1 MVEKSPWRQKNS
13 PTKTVIIAWFAK
25 KGLKP
30 QSWSN
35 EPGYIYGEHNHLYT
49 KVLFCLSGSIVFQT
63 EEGNFDL
70 ARGDLLIIPAGVSH
84 RAVVGEEGVTCIE
97 AAAGVDFGQL

>member
-13 PTKTVIIAWFAK
+13 PTKTVIGAWFAQR
-25 KGLKP
+25 GLKTHT
-30 QSWSN
+30 WSN
-35 EPGYIYGEHNHLYT
+35 EPGYLYEDHRHLYT

-63 EEGNFDL
+63 EKGNFEL
-70 ARGDLLIIPAGVSH
+70 ARGDQLVIPAGVSH

-97 AAAGVDFGQL
+97 AAVGTDFG